1 MAIYERKDSP
11 YFWWNLQHKKK
22 SYRGSTGTTNRS
34 EAHAYFL
41 EQKRLIKGGRFKYTN
56 KTFGE
61 LVAHYIDSYHPNE
74 QATLRWA
81 LQFWADTKLEDLRG
95 SDIKQLQE
103 QRAMRVKGATVN
115 RQFNTIRSIL
125 GKAVRDLDWLERVP
139 QWAKEK
145 ELQPS
150 RGVLSLVDE
159 KRLLMELPPHLK
171 RVVRFALETGLRK
184 STITSLTMDMF
195 NADNGILTIPPE
207 LLLKTRKPLVIK
219 LNREARYL
227 VLNEEGFTEGRM
239 GLRPLNLS
247 RPIFTYKS
255 REFKNP
261 AGAAWQKAKK
271 RARVDITFH
280 ELRHTWATRRL
291 EEGMPE
297 AIVAHLGGWTS
308 TRMLKTYSHI
318 NINNIEILKEFGY

>member
-1 MAIYERKDSP
+1 MSVFKRNDSP
-11 YFWWNLQHKKK
+11 YYWLKLQHKKNT
-22 SYRGSTGTTNRS
+22 YGGSTGTTNKS
-34 EAHAYFL
+34 EALAIFL
-41 EQKRLIKGGRFKYTN
+41 EQERLIKSSRFKYTN

-61 LVAHYIDSYHPNE
+61 LVAYYINSYHPNE

-95 SDIKQLQE
+95 SDIKLLQE
-103 QRAMRVKGATVN
+103 RRAMRVKGATVN
-115 RQFNTIRSIL
+115 RQFNTIRPIL
-125 GKAVRDLDWLERVP
+125 GKAVRNLGWLESIP
-139 QWAKEK
+139 QWSKEK

-150 RGVLSLVDE
+150 RGVLSPVDE

-227 VLNEEGFTEGRM
+227 VLNEEGFTEDKM

-255 REFKNP
+255 RKFKNP

-318 NINNIEILKEFGY
+318 NINNIEILEQFGY